1 MKKPIFPGLIILFLF
16 TTCTRQETTYPQGA
30 WKLIQTQSIQNGE
43 ATITYPGLLIGN
55 EYKMWS
61 EKNFMFVGRWEE
73 DTIITDNY
81 GYGTYTLDGNQYV
94 ETVLNHFVNNYEG
107 KSLKMTLE
115 LKNDT
120 LIQVYHPVDSTG
132 RQSENVS
139 SVEKYIRMK

>member
-1 MKKPIFPGLIILFLF
+1 MKKSIFSGLMILFLLSN
-16 TTCTRQETTYPQGA
+16 CARQETTYPQGA
-30 WKLIQTQSIQNGE
+30 WKLIQAQSIENGKV
-43 ATITYPGLLIGN
+43 TTTYPGILIGN

-81 GYGTYTLDGNQYV
+81 GYGTYTLEGNEYE
-94 ETVLNHFVNNYEG
+94 ETVLYHFVNNYQG

-120 LIQVYHPVDSTG
+120 LIQVYHPVDSIG